1 MQAERAQTGHTQAE
15 EISRRVELAWL
26 LGFYGPMLTE
36 KQHEAVSLHCEEDM
50 SLGEIAQSM
59 AVSRQAVHEMIAR
72 AWEKMAA
79 AEEKLHLAERFRVT
93 EEGLIRCREA
103 LHRGDLREAE
113 TLLDRL
119 IQQEQDQEEKH
130 GL

>member
-1 MQAERAQTGHTQAE
+1 MQAERTQTE

-26 LGFYGPMLTE
+26 LGFYGPLLTD
-36 KQHEAVSLHCEEDM
+36 KQHEAASLHCEEDM

-59 AVSRQAVHEMIAR
+59 AVSRQAVHEMITR

-103 LHRGDLREAE
+103 LRGGNLREAE
-113 TLLDRL
+113 MLLDRL
-119 IQQEQDQEEKH
+119 IQQEEDKEE
-130 GL
+130 

>member
-1 MQAERAQTGHTQAE
+1 MQAERTQTE

-26 LGFYGPMLTE
+26 LGFYGPLLTE

-103 LHRGDLREAE
+103 LRAGRLQEAE
-113 TLLDRL
+113 TMLDRL
-119 IQQEQDQEEKH
+119 IRQEQEESN

>member
-1 MQAERAQTGHTQAE
+1 MRTGTETE

-59 AVSRQAVHEMIAR
+59 AVTRQAVHEMIAR
-72 AWEKMAA
+72 AWEKMSA

-103 LHRGDLREAE
+103 LRKGNLREAE
-113 TLLDRL
+113 MMLDQL
-119 IQQEQDQEEKH
+119 IRQEQEETN

>member
-1 MQAERAQTGHTQAE
+1 MEAGRTQTE

-26 LGFYGPMLTE
+26 LGFYGPLLTE

-103 LHRGDLREAE
+103 LRAGRLQEAE
-113 TLLDRL
+113 TMLDRL
-119 IQQEQDQEEKH
+119 IRQEQEESN

>member
-1 MQAERAQTGHTQAE
+1 MQAVRTDTED
-15 EISRRVELAWL
+15 ISRRVELAWL

-59 AVSRQAVHEMIAR
+59 AVSRQAVHEMITR

-103 LHRGDLREAE
+103 LRRGDLREAE
-113 TLLDRL
+113 TWLDRL
-119 IQQEQDQEEKH
+119 IRQEQEENN